1 MSPRS
6 PSAVSAPLDTL
17 SYTAPSRIRT
27 FLCPV
32 GLISRPR
39 FLDFVSRLQDTA
51 IIRLGD
57 VTPDPRPERVMFS
70 PQGFPD
76 GFVVYNFVTAVDS
89 HHAFLEDLELY
100 RRTFAVFG
108 LADYSNI
115 SNLTD
120 LQVVIGALQA
130 QHPQALIHKVILFD
144 CPLDQNQ
151 LPSVDFICVPPKRAS
166 RIASVRTTLCDLTSA
181 LLAELPLLAK
191 AFQTTDTIASP
202 LARDDDYDSVTLTTV
217 PGALSRSSPAGS
229 TGSLPSTINKDNRI
243 AQPLSHHT
251 ERQRMR
257 RKGRSMKIIGNM
269 YLLAGRT
276 FDALKEYTE
285 ALNVLKGVNDHLW
298 HASCLEGIGICMAIL
313 AYIGVPFV
321 IPSAVL
327 PPVSPSSDKRELETP
342 QLLDL
347 LPQMTST
354 ILSLYNRSQNFPGES
369 VPQITYAET
378 ILRMTNLLT
387 CTALAGGWT
396 AAARAA
402 AVLSRP
408 VPEISI
414 PYSQFHHAKMNVMN
428 WIAAAQM
435 VRLDGVNS
443 VDAARIL
450 TGIAAAC
457 GKLGYLRKRGFVLRQ
472 LVAELIPR
480 ILQARRVA
488 QNRWSHVPR
497 SGVDDDEYWDDS
509 RDANVQQQELDS
521 SVLAVLSD
529 ICDVYGIP
537 VDPSSEFSSFGWQ
550 DVKTSILKT
559 CIGLCQ
565 VIPDYVGI
573 AQYTSM
579 LFRFSA
585 NDLSV
590 DEQLAMSRNFRN
602 AYTSARSLG
611 AQGFEHEYWDRYLV
625 RDIAVVESS
634 LWAMPSLVQ
643 LEAARSNGTDASS
656 PFIYNPFG
664 KKGDEEEN
672 KHILVLGEPVE
683 FKVIL
688 QNPFAFELDI
698 STMSLIGTDA
708 DFSSDVISLIVPPRK
723 LYPISIYLT
732 PTSVGVLN
740 VIGCKF
746 QVFGCKETILPI
758 TPTMAPITPPAR
770 IKNFGLEARI
780 SSMVEIPS
788 PSSVKQVSVEVV
800 PALPVL
806 RVKRISLLQGSLM
819 LLEGE
824 RRRFVIALGN
834 VSETVSAN
842 AISFSFSDSTTKSLG
857 AALEEQFRSESE
869 RYEIEMFLHKRAAL
883 RCVTDLNELEIP
895 ANGEA
900 EIEVEVLGKRGLT
913 AGHIEISYS
922 HIIDSDLL
930 LEERYVRTLTV
941 DINLTVNASIEVAGC
956 DFVPFSYDMP
966 MICTSDGQVT
976 TTDFLLK
983 FLAGVGIPFEEM
995 DSYCIMLL
1003 DLRNSWPSQLTV
1015 ELDSRLGANDI
1026 HTIREVIQPGHLSR
1040 LLVPIRRISDVDT
1053 SLPIPSLS
1061 PRKQFTRQSTRSLP
1075 GSASTKSLV
1084 WSAEVERKV
1093 FWYREE
1099 LLKLLDGRWSD
1110 NIADTDSL
1118 RKGAVELRGLR
1129 ISPQMVDIVR
1139 VDNVVVDL
1147 SLTSSEH
1154 TRRSGK
1160 YHWVIEADSFC
1171 TLAASVTS
1179 HSVAGSVS
1187 GILRLQPTL
1196 RNLPVS
1202 TALDIN
1208 RRILFNGIL
1217 QMPVVGI
1224 KSGDVRRIETD
1235 FVLLARGE
1243 YEFVASFE
1251 DTTTGF
1257 DGRTYLCREKLVISC
1272 N

>member
-1 MSPRS
+1 MAPRP
-6 PSAVSAPLDTL
+6 PSAVSTPLDTL
-17 SYTAPSRIRT
+17 SYAAPSRIRA

-39 FLDFVSRLQDTA
+39 FLDFVSRLQDTS

-70 PQGFPD
+70 PQGLPD
-76 GFVVYNFVTAVDS
+76 GFVVYNFVTAVDNR
-89 HHAFLEDLELY
+89 HVFLEDLELY

-115 SNLTD
+115 GNLTD

-191 AFQTTDTIASP
+191 AYQTTDTIASP
-202 LARDDDYDSVTLTTV
+202 LARDDDYDSITLAPV
-217 PGALSRSSPAGS
+217 PGVQSRSSPSPAGS

-243 AQPLSHHT
+243 SHPLSHHT

-257 RKGRSMKIIGNM
+257 RKGRSMKIIANM
-269 YLLAGRT
+269 YLLAGRA
-276 FDALKEYTE
+276 FDALREYSE

-298 HASCLEGIGICMAIL
+298 HASCLEGIGICMVIL

-321 IPSAVL
+321 IPGAVL
-327 PPVSPSSDKRELETP
+327 PPDSSSPERREPEPP

-387 CTALAGGWT
+387 CTTLAGGWT

-408 VPEISI
+408 IPETSI
-414 PYSQFHHAKMNVMN
+414 PYSEFHHAKINVMN
-428 WIAAAQM
+428 WIAAAQI
-435 VRLDGVNS
+435 VRLDGVDA

-457 GKLGYLRKRGFVLRQ
+457 GKLGYIRKRGFVLRQ
-472 LVAELIPR
+472 LVTELIPR
-480 ILQARRVA
+480 ILQARQVA
-488 QNRWSHVPR
+488 QNKWSQVPR
-497 SGVDDDEYWDDS
+497 SDDDGYWDDS
-509 RDANVQQQELDS
+509 EGASVQQQELDS

-537 VDPSSEFSSFGWQ
+537 VDSTSEVSSFGWQ
-550 DVKTSILKT
+550 NIKTSILKT

-565 VIPDYVGI
+565 VLPDYVGI
-573 AQYTSM
+573 VQYTSM
-579 LFRFSA
+579 LFRFSGG
-585 NDLSV
+585 DLSV
-590 DEQLAMSRNFRN
+590 DEQLALIRNFRN
-602 AYTSARSLG
+602 AHTSARSLG
-611 AQGFEHEYWDRYLV
+611 AQGFEHEYWDSYFV

-634 LWAMPSLVQ
+634 LWAMPTLVP
-643 LEAARSNGTDASS
+643 LETTANRTDAGG
-656 PFIYNPFG
+656 PFIYNPFA
-664 KKGDEEEN
+664 KKGDEEAN
-672 KHILVLGEPVE
+672 KYILVLGEPVE

-688 QNPFAFELDI
+688 QNPFAFELEI
-698 STMSLIGTDA
+698 ATMSLVGTDA
-708 DFSSDVISLIVPPRK
+708 AFSSDVISLAVPPRK
-723 LYPISIYLT
+723 LAPISIYLT
-732 PTSVGVLN
+732 PMSTGVLN
-740 VIGCKF
+740 VTGCKF
-746 QVFGCKETILPI
+746 QVFGCKETTLPV
-758 TPTMAPITPPAR
+758 TPTAAIVTPPAR
-770 IKNFGLEARI
+770 IKSFGLEARI
-780 SSMVEIPS
+780 SSIIKIPS

-800 PALPVL
+800 PELPVL
-806 RVKRISLLQGSLM
+806 RVNRISLPQCSLM

-824 RRRFVIALGN
+824 RRRFAITLGN

-842 AISFSFSDSTTKSLG
+842 TISVSFSDSTTKSLS
-857 AALEEQFRSESE
+857 AALEEQFRNDSE
-869 RYEIEMFLHKRAAL
+869 RYEIELFLRKRAAL
-883 RCVTDLNELEIP
+883 RCITDLNEFSIP
-895 ANGEA
+895 SNGEA
-900 EIEVEVLGKRGLT
+900 DIEVEVLGKRGLT
-913 AGHIEISYS
+913 AGRIEISYS
-922 HIIDSDLL
+922 HIIDSDVL
-930 LEERYVRTLTV
+930 LEEKYVRTLTV
-941 DINLTVNASIEVAGC
+941 DINFTVNASIEVAGC
-956 DFVPFSYDMP
+956 DLVPFSYDMP
-966 MICTSDGQVT
+966 MIHTSDGQVT
-976 TTDFLLK
+976 TTDILLK
-983 FLAGVGIPFEEM
+983 FLDRVGIPFEEM
-995 DSYCIMLL
+995 DSYCLMLL
-1003 DLRNSWPSQLTV
+1003 DLRNSWPSQLSV
-1015 ELDSRLGANDI
+1015 ELGSRVGDNDI
-1026 HTIREVIQPGHLSR
+1026 HTIKEVIQPGHLSR

-1053 SLPIPSLS
+1053 SLPIPSLL
-1061 PRKQFTRQSTRSLP
+1061 PPKQFSRQSTRSMP
-1075 GSASTKSLV
+1075 GNASSTKSGV

-1099 LLKLLDGRWSD
+1099 LLRLLDGRWSD
-1110 NIADTDSL
+1110 NVAETDGL
-1118 RKGAVELRGLR
+1118 RRGAVELRGLR

-1139 VDNVVVDL
+1139 MGNVGVDL
-1147 SLTSSEH
+1147 SLSSSEH

-1160 YHWVIEADSFC
+1160 YHWVVEADSFF

-1179 HSVAGSVS
+1179 HSTAGLVS
-1187 GILRLQPTL
+1187 GILRIQPTL
-1196 RNLPVS
+1196 TNLPVS

-1208 RRILFNGIL
+1208 RRILFNGTL

-1224 KSGDVRRIETD
+1224 ESGDARRIETD

-1251 DTTTGF
+1251 DTTTGIG
-1257 DGRTYLCREKLVISC
+1257 GRRYLCREKLVITC